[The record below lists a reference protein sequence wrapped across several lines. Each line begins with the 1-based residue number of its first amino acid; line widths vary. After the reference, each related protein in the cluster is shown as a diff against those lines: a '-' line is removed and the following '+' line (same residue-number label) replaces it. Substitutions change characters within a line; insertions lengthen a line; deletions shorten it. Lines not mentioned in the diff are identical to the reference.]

1 MAILVRCVA
10 AVSALFLLAACSSS
24 GGEQGTAVT
33 TVVSSVTLTSAKP
46 AAAKSSSSAA
56 PQPAAPATVS
66 EGSGEGKEF
75 VECIYGGG
83 NWTGTAWFADGSYGT
98 YPECE
103 ELRREVLRE
112 NPYRCP
118 RTDHQ
123 VPDPSFCQSQ
133 NRPSRSS
140 TPAPAPSQ
148 PAAPVASYEPV
159 PTETAT
165 PAPAPE
171 PEPDPAPSA
180 TTGPLPATDAGY

>member
-1 MAILVRCVA
+1 MY
-10 AVSALFLLAACSSS
+10 SD
-24 GGEQGTAVT
+24 GTFG
-33 TVVSSVTLTSAKP
+33 P
-46 AAAKSSSSAA
+46 H
-56 PQPAAPATVS
+56 
-66 EGSGEGKEF
+66 
-75 VECIYGGG
+75 
-83 NWTGTAWFADGSYGT
+83 
-98 YPECE
+98 PECE

-118 RTDHQ
+118 RTDHH
-123 VPDPSFCQSQ
+123 VPDPSFCQSH

-180 TTGPLPATDAGY
+180 ATGPLPATDAGY